1 MKIKEKIMNATVMG
15 VMKKKGQKA
24 IEELDAKS
32 ENAIQ
37 ESEEL
42 LFRLMKDN
50 ENTEYG
56 KKYHFSRVKTIG
68 DYKKEVPFST
78 YDDYAP
84 YIERMIY
91 KGEENLLTTYPIR
104 HYALSSGSVGVPKHI
119 PVSEETLRLY
129 SAFSCN
135 LPFGLMSQY
144 YKQKTGKTY
153 PAGKGLYVLEAKQ
166 MFLENGIPK
175 GPISATTIKP
185 NMKFLPYVVTS
196 PLQVVCPE
204 EEFDKKYMK
213 IRYALQERDLTFM
226 IGAFMTALVDLMTYM
241 ARNWEMLADDIEQG
255 TINSKIEVSDK
266 LRSELAD
273 TLKPDPERARELRRE
288 FSKGFDTPIIPRI
301 WKKMSWIC
309 AIGTGG
315 FAAYTEKMRAFSG
328 EIPIDF
334 SVYGASEALMA
345 AAREVERGEFVL
357 IPGSGFYEF
366 IPMDSEDEETT
377 CTIDQLEAGK
387 SYEIVITN
395 LSGFY
400 RYKIKDVIRVTGFY
414 KEAPLVKFIYRK
426 NQMIS
431 IAGEKTNDESVQ
443 WAVREFARETGRMV
457 ADYSIYADTDVNPGR
472 YVVFMEPDR
481 ALPREKKEE
490 YRALIEKKLGEA
502 NPSFGEKIKT
512 GVLGKTVLHFVQPET
527 YALYRDV
534 QSMRGISMNQIKPV
548 RVIDT
553 PVKEKFFFNL
563 TEEEDA

>member
-1 MKIKEKIMNATVMG
+1 MLIKEKLMNSIVMS
-15 VMKKKGQKA
+15 VMKKKGMKA
-24 IEELDAKS
+24 IGELDEKS
-32 ENAIQ
+32 GNAVS
-37 ESEEL
+37 ESREL
-42 LFRLMKDN
+42 LLRLIREN

-56 KKYHFSRVKTIG
+56 RKFHFSQIHSVE
-68 DYKKEVPFST
+68 DYKKLVPFST

-91 KGEENLLTTYPIR
+91 KKEYNLITSYPIM

-129 SAFSCN
+129 SAYSCN
-135 LPFGLMSQY
+135 MPFGLMSQY
-144 YKQKTGKTY
+144 YKKKTGKTY
-153 PAGKGLYVLEAKQ
+153 PDGKGLYVLEAKQ

-185 NMKFLPYVVTS
+185 NMKFLPYVITS
-196 PLQVVCPE
+196 PIQVVCPE

-213 IRYALQERDLTFM
+213 IRYALQERNLTFM

-241 ARNWEMLADDIEQG
+241 VLNWELLADDIEHG
-255 TINSKIEVSDK
+255 TINSKIQISDK
-266 LRSELAD
+266 LREELAG
-273 TLKPDPERARELRRE
+273 TLKPDPERAEELRRE
-288 FSKGFDTPIIPRI
+288 FGKGPDTPIIPRI

-328 EIPIDF
+328 DIPIDF

-345 AAREVERGEFVL
+345 VARNVEKGEFVL
-357 IPGSGFYEF
+357 IPESGFYEF
-366 IPMDSEDEETT
+366 IPVDSEDEETT
-377 CTIDQLEAGK
+377 YTIEQLEAGK
-387 SYEIVITN
+387 SYEIIITN

-414 KEAPLVKFIYRK
+414 KEAPLIKFVYRK

-431 IAGEKTNDESVQ
+431 IAGEKTNDESVL
-443 WAVREFARETGRMV
+443 WAVQEFSKEAGCIV

-472 YVVFMEPDR
+472 YVIFMEPDR
-481 ALPREKKEE
+481 ELAREKKEA
-490 YRALIEKKLGEA
+490 YRNLIEKKLGEA
-502 NPSFGEKIKT
+502 NPSFGNKVET

-527 YALYRDV
+527 YALYRDL
-534 QSMRGISMNQIKPV
+534 QAMRGISLNQIKPV

-563 TEEEDA
+563 TDD